1 MIIWSGYGYLVA
13 VIVFGTSLL
22 MEVLTERWTG
32 DDNFYQTSTWA
43 LPAALVIAGMVSWL
57 CDWLLKPEPGV
68 QNSLFFVP
76 MKWWAPL
83 LFVIAI
89 AMLIF

>member
-1 MIIWSGYGYLVA
+1 LA
-13 VIVFGTSLL
+13 VIAFGSSLI
-22 MEVLTERWTG
+22 MEVLSEKWTG
-32 DDNFYQTSTWA
+32 DDDFYQNSSWA
-43 LPAALVIAGMVSWL
+43 LPVALVIAGLLSWL
-57 CDWLLKPEPGV
+57 CDTLLKPTPGV

-89 AMLIF
+89 MILIH